1 MTLDGT
7 HRFKAPRDRVWAAF
21 TDPAVLAR
29 ATPGCERLDP
39 VGPDEF
45 EATLSIGVAAVK
57 GVYQGRLRITDKQAP
72 DGYTLHVEG
81 SGRPGF
87 VKGVGR
93 LVLTEQDGG
102 TLVAIQAEAQVG
114 GLIAAV
120 GQRLVGAAGRMLM
133 SQFFSALE
141 AEVDKAAT
149 SQASHGQKGVQE

>member
-7 HRFKAPRDRVWAAF
+7 RHFNAPRDRVWALF
-21 TDPAVLAR
+21 TDPDVLAR
-29 ATPGCERLDP
+29 ATPGCERLEP

-57 GVYQGRLRITDKQAP
+57 GVYQGRLAITDKKP
-72 DGYTLHVEG
+72 PEGYTLHVEG

-87 VKGVGR
+87 VKGEGR

-102 TLVAIQAEAQVG
+102 TLVTIKAEAQVG

-120 GQRLVGAAGRMLM
+120 GQRLIGAAGRMLM
-133 SQFFSALE
+133 TQFFSALE
-141 AEVDKAAT
+141 AELN
-149 SQASHGQKGVQE
+149 QA

>member
-1 MTLDGT
+1 MTLDGS
-7 HRFKAPRDRVWAAF
+7 HHFKAPRDRVWALF

-45 EATLSIGVAAVK
+45 DATLSVGIAAVK
-57 GVYQGRLRITDKQAP
+57 GTYQGHLAIADKKP
-72 DGYTLHVEG
+72 PESYTLRVEG

-87 VKGVGR
+87 VKGEGR
-93 LVLTEQDGG
+93 LTLTEQDGG
-102 TLVAIQAEAQVG
+102 TLVSIKAEAQVG

-141 AEVDKAAT
+141 AELDRAAT
-149 SQASHGQKGVQE
+149 A

>member
-1 MTLDGT
+1 MTLDGS
-7 HRFKAPRDRVWAAF
+7 HHFKAPRERVWALF

-29 ATPGCERLDP
+29 VTPGCERLEP

-45 EATLSIGVAAVK
+45 AATLSVGIAAVK
-57 GVYQGRLRITDKQAP
+57 GTYQGRLAIADKNP
-72 DGYTLHVEG
+72 PEGYTLRVEG

-87 VKGVGR
+87 VKGEGR
-93 LVLTEQDGG
+93 LTLAEQGGG
-102 TLVAIQAEAQVG
+102 TLVSIKAEAQVG

-141 AEVDKAAT
+141 AEVDRP
-149 SQASHGQKGVQE
+149 ASA